1 MTIDHLTRELSAGV
15 GAIIDR
21 RHPAPGAG
29 MRQAAVLVLLDQP
42 SDPAVLLTERASHL
56 RKHAGQ
62 ISFPGGSVEPGE
74 TASGAAL
81 REAWEE
87 CGIDD
92 AGVRLLGELPASSLP
107 VSSFAVTPV
116 VGTWS
121 ADRQLE
127 AVPSPDEVGAI
138 HMVKV
143 ADLVDPAHRGVWSLR
158 RPDRG
163 RSDLRMLDRGRAR
176 RFGGA
181 AFEVGDLVIW
191 GFTAMILDGLLEM
204 GGWTQDWD
212 RERRI
217 TVPPRFGGPASPNA

>member
-1 MTIDHLTRELSAGV
+1 MGEVTIDRLTRELSAGV
-15 GAIIDR
+15 GAIIDG

-121 ADRQLE
+121 TDRQLE
-127 AVPSPDEVGAI
+127 AVPSPDEVDAI

-143 ADLVDPAHRGVWSLR
+143 ADLVDPNN
-158 RPDRG
+158 RG
-163 RSDLRMLDRGRAR
+163 RWSRSGRPVLER
-176 RFGGA
+176 KGLVSGGGSGGEIGGA
-181 AFEVGDLVIW
+181 AFRVGDVVIW
-191 GFTAMILDGLLEM
+191 GFTAMLLDGLLDVA
-204 GGWTQDWD
+204 GWSHPWD
-212 RERRI
+212 TGRRI
-217 TVPPRFGGPASPNA
+217 AVPRRFGGWD